1 MGRGALLEPRIDSR
15 WTEQFCLPGLA
26 YRAFMSSHVLTL
38 AWSMGSIGK
47 GVSVRKGTSA
57 SMCVFLHVCQ
67 HVHKRDYLSLQIFM
81 HVCLAGQ
88 YVLMCACIHVPFE
101 CGYVCTCVC
110 VHACT
115 DMYSHKCV
123 LEHIVYLCVHCLCVC
138 ACVPACS

>member
-26 YRAFMSSHVLTL
+26 HRAFMSSHVLTL

-67 HVHKRDYLSLQIFM
+67 HVHKRAYLSSQIFM
-81 HVCLAGQ
+81 HVSCVSICVDVCLNT
-88 YVLMCACIHVPFE
+88 CAF
-101 CGYVCTCVC
+101 
-110 VHACT
+110 
-115 DMYSHKCV
+115 
-123 LEHIVYLCVHCLCVC
+123 
-138 ACVPACS
+138 